1 MHGFEISDLHGGCR
15 AQDIGGL
22 SHKLG
27 GFHFSASSDD
37 LGFTDTL
44 RLSSHRKGVLE
55 IVAEDDVFDEHGLDL
70 DTPAHCD
77 VLDDLT
83 DGLGN
88 LFPALDDVLKDAGTN
103 DVTEGGLGTLDQSLA
118 NVGDSESS
126 LVRRGNVV
134 VDDRCEVERDIVLCH
149 ANLAW
154 HLDDLDLD
162 IDLNEALG
170 ERIDENETRVNGA
183 SELAELG
190 DQADV
195 SLRYWLV
202 RVRAD
207 DAAGNGTEETDA
219 RSKRVDWKIVLM

>member
-1 MHGFEISDLHGGCR
+1 MHGGCR
-15 AQDIGGL
+15 AQDISGL
-22 SHKLG
+22 SHELG
-27 GFHFSASSDD
+27 GFDFSASSDD

-70 DTPAHCD
+70 DTPTHCH

-83 DGLGN
+83 NGLSD
-88 LFPALDDVLKDAGTN
+88 LLPALDDVLEDAGTN
-103 DVTEGGLGTLDQSLA
+103 DMTKGGLGTLDQSLA
-118 NVGDSESS
+118 NVGDAESS

-134 VDDRCEVERDIVLCH
+134 VDDRCEVERDVVLCH
-149 ANLAW
+149 ANLTW
-154 HLDDLDLD
+154 HLDDLNLD

-170 ERIDENETRVNGA
+170 ERIDENETGVNGT

-195 SLRYWLV
+195 ALRDRLV
-202 RVRAD
+202 RVGAD
-207 DAAGNGTEETDA
+207 NTAGNSTEETDA
-219 RSKRVDWKIVLM
+219 RSKRVD